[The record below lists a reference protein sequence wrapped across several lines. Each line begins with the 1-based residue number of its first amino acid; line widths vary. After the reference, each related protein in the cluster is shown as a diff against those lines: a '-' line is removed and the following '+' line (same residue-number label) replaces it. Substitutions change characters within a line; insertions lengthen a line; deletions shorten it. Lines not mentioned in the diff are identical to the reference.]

1 VPQEDDTR
9 WWTPPKWLGRTGIW
23 AQSWL
28 DRHRSQL
35 DPEWELKTSQRHVV
49 LWSRLIGSDSGPTN
63 RARADAA
70 RALEDLGRWQEARV
84 IRENVL
90 ESHKRHQGEDDKY
103 TLGAEMWLA
112 RNYMKCGEGLTVRSI
127 AAHAYEEC
135 RRQFGDE
142 DEMTGRAQRL
152 LASIDAESGYP

>member
-1 VPQEDDTR
+1 MDHD
-9 WWTPPKWLGRTGIW
+9 
-23 AQSWL
+23 
-28 DRHRSQL
+28 
-35 DPEWELKTSQRHVV
+35 WELKTTQRHVV
-49 LWSRLIGSDSGPTN
+49 FWSRLIGPDSGPAN
-63 RARADAA
+63 RARANAA

-84 IRENVL
+84 IRESVL
-90 ESHKRHQGEDDKY
+90 ESHRRHQGEDDKY

-127 AAHAYEEC
+127 ALHAYEEC